1 MHNYVYTIT
10 SSQMVMDLYVTM
22 KCLCEQ
28 CVWPLPPNG
37 VCYSHTMMHF
47 YVSCLN
53 DSSHQRRNNYIM
65 SVLMH
70 MWRRTKH
77 HCITVQYTKPQYT
90 HPTACQGTHGL
101 LTHIQT
107 AGMSCMYST
116 VATSSPL
123 VATVQCFNNTF
134 TTLTPIPL
142 CTHISRG
149 QPLPSP
155 VIYMLTQPTSN
166 DIIKLL
172 PCTCHVRDSR
182 NQPSG
187 NSMDTCL
194 TSLGKSTLAP
204 WQSRNFTTS
213 RCPL

>member
-1 MHNYVYTIT
+1 
-10 SSQMVMDLYVTM
+10 
-22 KCLCEQ
+22 
-28 CVWPLPPNG
+28 
-37 VCYSHTMMHF
+37 
-47 YVSCLN
+47 
-53 DSSHQRRNNYIM
+53 
-65 SVLMH
+65 MH

-90 HPTACQGTHGL
+90 HPTACQATHGL

-123 VATVQCFNNTF
+123 VATVHCFNNTF
-134 TTLTPIPL
+134 TTLTHIPL
-142 CTHISRG
+142 HTHTSRG

-166 DIIKLL
+166 HIIKLL

-182 NQPSG
+182 NQPSA

-194 TSLGKSTLAP
+194 TLVGKSTLAP
-204 WQSRNFTTS
+204 WLSSNFTMS
-213 RCPL
+213 RCPSWQAKYKEDTPFCSRDTPRLTH